1 MTMKRSLLIALA
13 ALFALAFNLYLAAQ
27 QFWNHATKADG
38 RLAAADKCE
47 PGDSALQGPKVNPN
61 KMLFISCGGF
71 LD

>member
-27 QFWNHATKADG
+27 QFWHHTAKADG
-38 RLAAADKCE
+38 RLAAADRCE
-47 PGDSALQGPKVNPN
+47 PGDSVSQVHKVNPN